1 MEVGIMPIQ
10 GWIAIISS
18 FVLASGGVSYGVI
31 AGAARAQIG
40 RVQKQVNG
48 HEIIVNELK
57 TQYAVI
63 ENELDHINKKLD
75 KLIG

>member
-1 MEVGIMPIQ
+1 MTAMVIT
-10 GWIAIISS
+10 IISS
-18 FVLASGGVSYGVI
+18 VIVACGGLSYGVI
-31 AGAARAQIG
+31 QGAARAQIG